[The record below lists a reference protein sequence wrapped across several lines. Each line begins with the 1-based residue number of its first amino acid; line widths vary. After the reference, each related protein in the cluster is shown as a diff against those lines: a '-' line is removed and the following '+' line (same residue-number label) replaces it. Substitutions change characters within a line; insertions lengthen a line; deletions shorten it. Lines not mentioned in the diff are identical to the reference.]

1 MLLFPCEKNSF
12 PAAPSLTE
20 PYARQPDQRTLRT
33 NGERVLAAAGV
44 TLATLASIV
53 KIDSA
58 ITPIWEAGLGRPEA
72 RIERIVGETLPSDT
86 LITIATTPGFNAN
99 YYDMAQAKKG
109 VAEEY
114 NARLVFARNGNK
126 DVQPE
131 TIASLIYQDMP
142 KQKNDRFGEYMQSS
156 VLVLDG
162 HSMGG
167 KVALWVAAWFV
178 QNYPEIQITVV
189 LDSSPNDITDVQGF
203 AAQSVVRGLS
213 AAAPKKDFSAPTP
226 SIGPGVR
233 FLAESINRLSEE
245 PMRAITDKHLL
256 FDTLS
261 DKFRN
266 LGANNQPLGNSALS
280 EQANI
285 INTPFSPELVQIIQ
299 AAGVDI
305 IRLSPELDTTVYNDS
320 SVAGYSRLF
329 GKDFCNLPVPGAT
342 HGSPNEPKSHEAYMY
357 RWRQILGDIIGLQPR
372 DTLLEKYTGRIFIPA
387 QKSSTL
393 DRSPRKP
400 LSEICNTLQ

>member
-1 MLLFPCEKNSF
+1 
-12 PAAPSLTE
+12 
-20 PYARQPDQRTLRT
+20 
-33 NGERVLAAAGV
+33 
-44 TLATLASIV
+44 
-53 KIDSA
+53 
-58 ITPIWEAGLGRPEA
+58 
-72 RIERIVGETLPSDT
+72 
-86 LITIATTPGFNAN
+86 
-99 YYDMAQAKKG
+99 
-109 VAEEY
+109 
-114 NARLVFARNGNK
+114 
-126 DVQPE
+126 
-131 TIASLIYQDMP
+131 
-142 KQKNDRFGEYMQSS
+142 
-156 VLVLDG
+156 
-162 HSMGG
+162 MGG